1 MNAQI
6 CGKQQWQHKYQL
18 PTSLIDRRRGPW
30 VGRARQSSWT
40 YGHFRKCLQL
50 WATSAWAGAGECL
63 GHLVDQAK
71 ADDRGDVVS
80 QASVVTEKATTT
92 KTSRLKAR
100 MR

>member
-1 MNAQI
+1 
-6 CGKQQWQHKYQL
+6 
-18 PTSLIDRRRGPW
+18 
-30 VGRARQSSWT
+30 
-40 YGHFRKCLQL
+40 
-50 WATSAWAGAGECL
+50 L